1 MFFKNHP
8 FHPAIIH
15 FPIGFLT
22 FAHAIDVLHYITAA
36 LPSVP
41 LLNQLAPLFPQLLSA
56 ARIMH
61 ILGLA
66 TALPAIASGIS
77 QAMYQA
83 GKPGALYESDGKTF
97 KRKFLVMATHA
108 ALNDLVVVTSAF
120 SWYGRYK
127 ASGLVAETAPR
138 GMDVVISALIIPTLF
153 YTASLGGDLVYKHG
167 MGFSAGSADA
177 KKKQ

>member
-22 FAHAIDVLHYITAA
+22 FAHAIDVLHYISTAV
-36 LPSVP
+36 PSI
-41 LLNQLAPLFPQLLSA
+41 LFLNQLAPLFPQLLSA

-61 ILGLA
+61 VLGLA

-77 QAMYQA
+77 QAAAQA
-83 GKPGALYESDGKTF
+83 SKPGALYESDGKTF

-108 ALNDLVVVTSAF
+108 ALNDLVIIVSAI

-127 ASGLVAETAPR
+127 ENGLVAEAAPR
-138 GMDVVISALIIPTLF
+138 GMDYVTSALIIPTLF

-167 MGFSAGSADA
+167 MGFSAASTDA
-177 KKKQ
+177 KKRK